1 VEINPRSGRRS
12 LRKTSGDGGRDVPN
26 STKVDGD
33 KEPREEQGEQYT
45 VNCWEYFTWNGRY
58 NNLYRI
64 YFKVQFL

>member
-12 LRKTSGDGGRDVPN
+12 LRKTAGDGGRDVPN

-45 VNCWEYFTWNGRY
+45 VNC
-58 NNLYRI
+58 
-64 YFKVQFL
+64 